1 MPNVIIPEVV
11 KPLPRELEALQR
23 FARLMDEAVAIPGTN
38 RRIGLDAGLGLIPVV
53 GDVVAALMSTWIVI
67 GALRWRVPRWRVA
80 NMVFLVLAD
89 LAFGALPIV
98 GDVFD
103 WLFESNM
110 MNMNSLIRHFDA
122 TQPPRS
128 TREVAGSALLVIF
141 IIGGGAMLLLVFGVI
156 AIWSLITALIHRF

>member
-1 MPNVIIPEVV
+1 VIIPEVV
-11 KPLPRELEALQR
+11 EPLPKEIEALQR

-38 RRIGLDAGLGLIPVV
+38 RRIGLDAGLGLIPIV

-67 GALRWRVPRWRVA
+67 SALRWRVPRWRVA

-89 LAFGALPIV
+89 LAFGAIPLI

-103 WLFESNM
+103 WMFESNM
-110 MNMNSLIRHFDA
+110 MNMRSLMKHFDRSK
-122 TQPPRS
+122 PPRN

-141 IIGGGAMLLLVFGVI
+141 MIGGGAMLLVIFGI
-156 AIWSLITALIHRF
+156 AALWSLIHRLF